1 MPSRTKVKKANI
13 QEEQLE
19 VLKKILAEMQTLN
32 ANIASIAPRSS
43 PPVENILSESG
54 RFDDEELEDYE

>member
-1 MPSRTKVKKANI
+1 LPSRTKVKKANI

>member
-1 MPSRTKVKKANI
+1 M
-13 QEEQLE
+13 E